1 MTYLMNMTA
10 NEFFWRVFLWIV
22 VAGLVIGVITAIIEK
37 IAEHIERK
45 NEKRRRA
52 YKYYN
57 APIRPTR
64 RY

>member
-10 NEFFWRVFLWIV
+10 NEYIRHVFLWIV
-22 VAGLVIGVITAIIEK
+22 IAGTVIGLITAIIEK
-37 IAEHIERK
+37 IAENIERK
-45 NEKRRRA
+45 RERERRA
-52 YKYYN
+52 YKLYN

>member
-10 NEFFWRVFLWIV
+10 NEYFWHVFLWIV
-22 VAGLVIGVITAIIEK
+22 VTGFVICVITAIIEK
-37 IAEHIERK
+37 IDEHIERK
-45 NEKRRRA
+45 REMKRRA
-52 YKYYN
+52 CKYYN

>member
-10 NEFFWRVFLWIV
+10 DEFFWRVFLWIV
-22 VAGLVIGVITAIIEK
+22 VAFVVIGIITTIIEK
-37 IAEHIERK
+37 IAESIERK

-52 YKYYN
+52 YKLYN

>member
-1 MTYLMNMTA
+1 MFYLLNMTA
-10 NEFFWRVFLWIV
+10 DEFFWRVFLWIV
-22 VAGLVIGVITAIIEK
+22 VAGAIIGVITAIIEK
-37 IAEHIERK
+37 IAENIEHK

-52 YKYYN
+52 CKRYN

>member
-10 NEFFWRVFLWIV
+10 NEYFWRVFLWIV
-22 VAGLVIGVITAIIEK
+22 IAGTVIGLITAIMEK
-37 IAEHIERK
+37 IAENIERK
-45 NEKRRRA
+45 RERERRA
-52 YKYYN
+52 YKLYN